1 MKAIFYPDGKFS
13 STAIPKIFKEIYSEK
28 VYDEALQG
36 KRGLVIIDIGANVGL
51 TAHWLMGHAK
61 QLYAVEPASA
71 NYEVLLKNIEFNGWN
86 NVKPIKAGI
95 AEKDG
100 EMELSLNPTNTTTHS
115 FFFKHTNHQSEKV
128 RVITFETLFKENN
141 IERADFVKLDIEG
154 YETTIL
160 PGEDFKKMSPKI
172 DMIEIEFHD
181 YEFQKMVDV
190 MAGLGYKAKRIKAA
204 AVIFLFYK

>member
-115 FFFKHTNHQSEKV
+115 FFIKHTNHQSEKV

-154 YETTIL
+154 YETMVL
-160 PGEDFKKMSPKI
+160 LGEDFKKMSSKI
-172 DMIEIEFHD
+172 NMIEVEFHGQD
-181 YEFQKMVDV
+181 LTKIIERMTS
-190 MAGLGYKAKRIKAA
+190 LGFKNKQIKSS
-204 AVIFLFYK
+204 AVIYLFYK